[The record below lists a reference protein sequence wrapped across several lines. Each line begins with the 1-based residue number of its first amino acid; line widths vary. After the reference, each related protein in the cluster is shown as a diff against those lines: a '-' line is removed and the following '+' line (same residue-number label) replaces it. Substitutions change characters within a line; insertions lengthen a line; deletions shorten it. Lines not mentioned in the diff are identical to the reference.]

1 MQGQF
6 FKDVYKEL
14 FKYSTIYVA
23 GDMKNSYEEP
33 AKDYFVRTNPDGSLY
48 DIPVVVDGTNY
59 YKFDYRIKS
68 LFRNIN
74 IKFLLCKFYFK
85 NDKLNYQKIID
96 LEKI

>member
-1 MQGQF
+1 MTRLLIFTLLFTINMQGQF

-33 AKDYFVRTNPDGSLY
+33 VKDYFVRTNPDGSLY

-59 YKFDYRIKS
+59 YKFD
-68 LFRNIN
+68 
-74 IKFLLCKFYFK
+74 
-85 NDKLNYQKIID
+85 
-96 LEKI
+96 